1 MSLNS
6 QPPSLVVIKLRL
18 PSCGSQARVSKCGYA
33 AHAGS
38 AEQGDLDTAL
48 EAEFDRK
55 LRRARDRVRRGIR
68 SAPFRPW
75 GLLKAIA
82 NGQAGEIEGCQ
93 IWLRFATWI
102 LLALEFAPAADIF
115 ARPHL
120 GRYLQARGHH
130 HHPHHAELFP
140 GQGHFRL
147 RPVQQSGAKGRKL
160 ESWAESGRLINWTQV
175 RICGSVH

>member
-1 MSLNS
+1 
-6 QPPSLVVIKLRL
+6 LVVIKLRL

-33 AHAGS
+33 VHAGS
-38 AEQGDLDTAL
+38 AERGDLDTAL

-115 ARPHL
+115 AHRSRPPL
-120 GRYLQARGHH
+120 GTIFPSSRSSPPSVNYFLAKDISAFDQYNNQAPRG
-130 HHPHHAELFP
+130 
-140 GQGHFRL
+140 
-147 RPVQQSGAKGRKL
+147 
-160 ESWAESGRLINWTQV
+160 ES
-175 RICGSVH
+175 